1 MTKRKSTRK
10 TEATTTKKTPKASG
24 DNESATAK
32 QLPKSKQADVVKMLL
47 QPQGATIAT
56 IMNLTG
62 WQQHSVRGFF
72 AGVVRKKLGFT
83 LASAKPDGG
92 ERTYR
97 ILAGQPDKPKSKTA
111 KADRQAA

>member
-1 MTKRKSTRK
+1 MTKSKSARK
-10 TEATTTKKTPKASG
+10 TETVATKKSHKASG

-32 QLPKSKQADVVKMLL
+32 QHVKSKQADVVRMLL

-83 LASAKPDGG
+83 LTSAKPDGG

-97 ILAGQPDKPKSKTA
+97 ILAGQPDKPKLKTT